1 MVGGCALCHP
11 RRLRCPL
18 DGARGA
24 RQGAGGGVG
33 DSSDGEVMEAR
44 VGHPPGKRHGLDSAR
59 EACGAPEGDAGQ
71 GA

>member
-1 MVGGCALCHP
+1 MGGCALCHP

-44 VGHPPGKRHGLDSAR
+44 VGAPTREEAWTGL
-59 EACGAPEGDAGQ
+59 
-71 GA
+71 